1 MQHGGKRGRQERG
14 GSGKPSK
21 KRYLHKP
28 VSSTQ
33 RPCCCSH
40 RPCSTCRPPSCVQ
53 PAGGNK
59 LGIPMQ
65 SRGIMISCTSS
76 KEQQA
81 AREAIALFTEVRRR
95 RRRRSPMMGSLTR
108 PGLPGSLPLRVH
120 PPLSPLPPTCPQSY
134 EQLGGT
140 WTQQAGPAAADAAAD
155 APPTDIA
162 AALASEVAE
171 LRGGSRQPFYYHQL
185 GIHSVVFLECK
196 DGGGP
201 GPAALVQHACQRV
214 SDSQQGA
221 GRFCSRFYPV
231 ERTCYASM
239 EKIEELAAQVVRD
252 HFPADAQEPIEVCV
266 RACVCACGVR
276 GGVCA
281 ACWGG
286 WGGGCTHVGGR
297 ASGGAV
303 GSAAGVWHGRSVPRH
318 ALRSAARLL
327 CASACLTAPPP
338 RLTARLPAPQFAVVY
353 DARAAPPL
361 DRMEVINAFATR
373 VPVSGLAGCV
383 CVRACVEVVARREGC
398 MRRAA
403 RSVAP
408 LSCAPQASSCRPLV
422 PAASRGWPP
431 SSLAPPPGP
440 RTCRRPT
447 RSTWAPPT
455 RPSW

>member
-28 VSSTQ
+28 
-33 RPCCCSH
+33 
-40 RPCSTCRPPSCVQ
+40 

-81 AREAIALFTEVRRR
+81 AREAIALFTE
-95 RRRRSPMMGSLTR
+95 
-108 PGLPGSLPLRVH
+108 
-120 PPLSPLPPTCPQSY
+120 SY

-155 APPTDIA
+155 APPTDID

-171 LRGGSRQPFYYHQL
+171 LRGGSRQSFYYHQL

-252 HFPADAQEPIEVCV
+252 HFPADAQEPIE
-266 RACVCACGVR
+266 
-276 GGVCA
+276 
-281 ACWGG
+281 
-286 WGGGCTHVGGR
+286 
-297 ASGGAV
+297 
-303 GSAAGVWHGRSVPRH
+303 
-318 ALRSAARLL
+318 
-327 CASACLTAPPP
+327 
-338 RLTARLPAPQFAVVY
+338 FAVVY

-373 VPVSGLAGCV
+373 VPAPHKVNLGAPHKAILVNVVKGVCGVAVVERFKELCRYNIRTLALPEEE
-383 CVRACVEVVARREGC
+383 REAQREAQRQQSKAEAAPAAAAAPPVEEGQ
-398 MRRAA
+398 AA
-403 RSVAP
+403 EAADAAAAGGVTAQQQ
-408 LSCAPQASSCRPLV
+408 AGAEQQEQQEQQAAGQQEEEEPQA
-422 PAASRGWPP
+422 AA
-431 SSLAPPPGP
+431 
-440 RTCRRPT
+440 
-447 RSTWAPPT
+447 
-455 RPSW
+455 